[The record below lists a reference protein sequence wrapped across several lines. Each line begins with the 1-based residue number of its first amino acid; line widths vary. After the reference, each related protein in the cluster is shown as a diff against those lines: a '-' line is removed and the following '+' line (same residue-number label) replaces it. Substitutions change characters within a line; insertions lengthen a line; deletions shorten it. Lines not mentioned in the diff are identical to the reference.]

1 MRSLLFWTA
10 LPFLLPQALYVRQ
23 TAPRFAGAPGPNH
36 GSIGAGEELTLLA
49 IGDSIIAGVGA
60 SELSRALVGQTAESL
75 SGQLARQVGWR
86 AHGYSGVNSTKLLR
100 DHMASIDDLDA
111 DVIITS
117 IGINDVT
124 SMTTLPRWRS
134 NLIAL
139 FDALLAQNE
148 GAVIAFA
155 GLPPLHGFPLLP
167 QPLRSLLGLRARD
180 FDRAAMDVIA
190 RYPQVVHVPVD
201 FETTPDKFADDG
213 YHPNESSYVTFGE
226 GMAEKIV
233 ARLSN
238 R

>member
-1 MRSLLFWTA
+1 MRSLLFWSA

-23 TAPRFAGAPGPNH
+23 TAPRFDGAPGPTH
-36 GSIGAGEELTLLA
+36 GTVGAGETLRLLA

-60 SELSRALVGQTAESL
+60 SELSKALVGQTAASL
-75 SGQLARQVGWR
+75 SGQLSRQVGWR

-100 DHMASIDDLDA
+100 QHLASIEDLGA
-111 DVIITS
+111 EVIIMS

-124 SMTTLPRWRS
+124 SMTTLPRWRA
-134 NLIAL
+134 NLTAL
-139 FDALLAQNE
+139 FDTLLAENE
-148 GAVIAFA
+148 SAVIAFA

-167 QPLRSLLGLRARD
+167 QPLRSVLGLRARH
-180 FDRAAMDVIA
+180 FDQAAKDVID

-201 FETTPDKFADDG
+201 FETTPDKFAADG